1 MRYYFWRYSVVA
13 CLKFSLFNSWLFTLD
28 FTWNCCR
35 LQEAKKLSRN
45 PGKFKCVTR
54 ETRYHVSITE
64 LWIRNLQSQVA
75 DLVWRP
81 KLKIL
86 YFNGGHLFMTGVEN
100 LFLYWAG
107 RHGDWRDNSA
117 NLLSFPFFL
126 LFFFYTFLFF
136 IFSGI
141 KIVKNKSC
149 PKKNSFTFPLFF
161 PNSFPKACMVQ
172 LPTYSIME
180 IC

>member
-1 MRYYFWRYSVVA
+1 MA

-86 YFNGGHLFMTGVEN
+86 YFSGGHLFMTWVEN
-100 LFLYWAG
+100 LFLYWAE
-107 RHGDWRDNSA
+107 RHILGLEGQFSKFVIF
-117 NLLSFPFFL
+117 SFFL
-126 LFFFYTFLFF
+126 AVLFLYFF
-136 IFSGI
+136 IFH
-141 KIVKNKSC
+141 
-149 PKKNSFTFPLFF
+149 FF
-161 PNSFPKACMVQ
+161 RD
-172 LPTYSIME
+172 
-180 IC
+180 

>member
-1 MRYYFWRYSVVA
+1 MA

-75 DLVWRP
+75 DLVRRP

-86 YFNGGHLFMTGVEN
+86 YFSGGHLFMTGVEN
-100 LFLYWAG
+100 LFLDWAG
-107 RHGDWRDNSA
+107 RHILGLERQFSKFVIF
-117 NLLSFPFFL
+117 SFFL
-126 LFFFYTFLFF
+126 AVLFLYFF
-136 IFSGI
+136 IFH
-141 KIVKNKSC
+141 
-149 PKKNSFTFPLFF
+149 FF
-161 PNSFPKACMVQ
+161 RD
-172 LPTYSIME
+172 
-180 IC
+180 